1 MTAAAPIPV
10 TVVSGYLGA
19 GKTTLVNHV
28 LETTERRIAVLVNDM
43 GEVNV
48 DADLVARES
57 ESEGI
62 VDLSNGCICC
72 ELRGDLVD
80 AVERLAESRAFD
92 YLLVESSGISEPVPV
107 AKTFL
112 DEEVLSE
119 FRLDTLVSVI
129 DSRGFDAAF
138 GDGEF
143 PERDERVERGGRHPT
158 EVMIDQV
165 ECCDVLLLNKRD
177 RLPEEA
183 MDRVESVVSRLA
195 PRAEIVRTEFSEID
209 PDRILDTGRFDLAEM
224 QRSAG
229 WKRELAHAGES
240 EEAHHDHDHSP
251 ATAFGVESFVSRYEK
266 PFHPERLDEAFSAF
280 ADDES
285 IIRAKGVFLLA
296 GREEEVMGFS
306 QAGDAVRA
314 GPIGR
319 WDPERDEPRSELVFI
334 GRGMDEGAIRER
346 LEGSLA
352 DEDER
357 EVPRTADPFPR

>member
-1 MTAAAPIPV
+1 MTGAATIPV

-28 LETTERRIAVLVNDM
+28 LETTERRVAVLVNDM

-80 AVERLAESRAFD
+80 AVEGLAESRAFD

-112 DEEVLSE
+112 GDELSE

-129 DSRGFDAAF
+129 DAAQFDAAF
-138 GDGEF
+138 GDGDL
-143 PERDERVERGGRHPT
+143 PERDERVDAEGRHPT
-158 EVMIDQV
+158 EVMVDQV
-165 ECCDVLLLNKRD
+165 ECCDILLLNKRD
-177 RLPEEA
+177 RLSPDA
-183 MDRVESVVSRLA
+183 MERVESIVSRLA
-195 PRAEIVRTEFSEID
+195 PRAEIVRTEFSEVD

-229 WKRELAHAGES
+229 WKRELVHAREHGEGD
-240 EEAHHDHDHSP
+240 EPEHDHSP
-251 ATAFGVESFVSRYEK
+251 ATEFGVESFVVRYRE
-266 PFHPERLDEAFSAF
+266 PFHPGRLDEAFSEF
-280 ADDES
+280 ADHPE
-285 IIRAKGVFLLA
+285 IIRAKGVFLVA

-319 WDPERDEPRSELVFI
+319 WDPERDDPRSELVFI
-334 GRGMDEGAIRER
+334 GRGIDEVAVRER
-346 LEGSLA
+346 LEGCLA
-352 DEDER
+352 GEDER

>member
-1 MTAAAPIPV
+1 MTGAEPIPV

-28 LETTERRIAVLVNDM
+28 LETTEKRIAVLVNDM

-80 AVERLAESRAFD
+80 AVEGLAESRAFE

-112 DEEVLSE
+112 DSEELSA

-129 DSRGFDAAF
+129 DAAQFDAAF
-138 GDGEF
+138 GDGDL
-143 PERDERVERGGRHPT
+143 PERDERVDAEGRHPT

-177 RLPEEA
+177 RLSEGA
-183 MDRVESVVSRLA
+183 MNRVETVVSRLA
-195 PRAEIVRTEFSEID
+195 PRAEIVRTEFSAID

-229 WKRELAHAGES
+229 WKRELAHAREGGD
-240 EEAHHDHDHSP
+240 HDDHDHSP
-251 ATAFGVESFVSRYEK
+251 ATAFGVESFVVRYRE
-266 PFHPERLDEAFSAF
+266 PFHPGRLDEAFSAF

-285 IIRAKGVFLLA
+285 IIRAKGIFLIA
-296 GREEEVMGFS
+296 GREEAVMGFS

-319 WDPERDEPRSELVFI
+319 WDPERDDPRSELVFI
-334 GRGMDEGAIRER
+334 GRGIDEGAIGER
-346 LEGSLA
+346 LDACLA
-352 DEDER
+352 EEDER
-357 EVPRTADPFPR
+357 GHVPRTADPFPR

>member
-1 MTAAAPIPV
+1 MTGAEAIPV

-19 GKTTLVNHV
+19 GKTTLINHV
-28 LETTERRIAVLVNDM
+28 LETTERRVAVLVNDM

-72 ELRGDLVD
+72 ELRGDLVE
-80 AVERLAESRAFD
+80 AAERLAESRSFE

-112 DEEVLSE
+112 DSDELSG

-129 DSRGFDAAF
+129 DASAFDAAF
-138 GDGEF
+138 GDGEL
-143 PERDERVERGGRHPT
+143 PEHDERVDAEGRHPT

-177 RLPEEA
+177 RLSKEA
-183 MDRVESVVSRLA
+183 MKRVERVVSRLA

-209 PDRILDTGRFDLAEM
+209 PDRILETGRFDLAEM
-224 QRSAG
+224 QHSAG
-229 WKRELAHAGES
+229 WKRELAHAR
-240 EEAHHDHDHSP
+240 EEEGDGHHHHDHSP
-251 ATAFGVESFVSRYEK
+251 ATEFGVESFVVRYGE
-266 PFHPERLDEAFSAF
+266 PFHPGRLDEAFSAF

-285 IIRAKGVFLLA
+285 IIRAKGVFLIA
-296 GREEEVMGFS
+296 GREEAVMGFS

-319 WDPERDEPRSELVFI
+319 WDPERDDPRSELVFI
-334 GRGMDEGAIRER
+334 GRGMDQEGIRTR
-346 LEGSLA
+346 LEGCLA
-352 DEDER
+352 GEGER
-357 EVPRTADPFPR
+357 VPRTADPFPR